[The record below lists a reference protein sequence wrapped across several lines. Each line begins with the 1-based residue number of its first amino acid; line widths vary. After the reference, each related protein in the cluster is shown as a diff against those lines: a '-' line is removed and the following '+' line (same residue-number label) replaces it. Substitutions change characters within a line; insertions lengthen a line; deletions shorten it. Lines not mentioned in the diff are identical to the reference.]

1 MGACV
6 AVPARWE
13 IESKIHSQEK
23 QRDLTSE
30 SFLAQ
35 GDNRGSACSIMIIY
49 SSKITHY
56 HHTTTATPIHSLHI
70 TPTPTVHIT
79 NIPTPTYTSP
89 TSLPQL
95 TRHHHPYP
103 TLHLTTPLTPTL
115 TLPTSR
121 RPLCLGGGGS
131 GWGCGRRCGGGG
143 GVLHGQHQRGQQVGV
158 RRVDEAAGVTGRQ
171 VALPHDDVHLAGR
184 DAWLAGHEARQH

>member
-103 TLHLTTPLTPTL
+103 TLHLTITPLPPNTHSTPYHHSHSTHQQEAPVPGWRWQWL
-115 TLPTSR
+115 GLWPALWWWRRGTARSAPERPT
-121 RPLCLGGGGS
+121 
-131 GWGCGRRCGGGG
+131 GWC
-143 GVLHGQHQRGQQVGV
+143 
-158 RRVDEAAGVTGRQ
+158 AAC
-171 VALPHDDVHLAGR
+171 
-184 DAWLAGHEARQH
+184 